1 MPRVYFDSTVYLA
14 LLLGEKGR
22 AESAREALDWAAGRD
37 AKGFI
42 SALVVA
48 EVIGAPR
55 LRAPQHVPAR
65 IGRRQMRMAREYFSG
80 VGFLY
85 VEGGRTVAGR
95 AGELCEHHDLAGPDA
110 LHLAMAAHA
119 KCTEFHTFDNDQL
132 KIGSLGDMRICLPH
146 GSAQGEL
153 PFDDGRGD

>member
-55 LRAPQHVPAR
+55 LRLPRGSVPWRLRRDAEASWRPRGGLGNCWADSPRRMVKPPQSRPSPR
-65 IGRRQMRMAREYFSG
+65 CNCSCLSERPWRRRR
-80 VGFLY
+80 
-85 VEGGRTVAGR
+85 
-95 AGELCEHHDLAGPDA
+95 
-110 LHLAMAAHA
+110 
-119 KCTEFHTFDNDQL
+119 
-132 KIGSLGDMRICLPH
+132 
-146 GSAQGEL
+146 
-153 PFDDGRGD
+153 